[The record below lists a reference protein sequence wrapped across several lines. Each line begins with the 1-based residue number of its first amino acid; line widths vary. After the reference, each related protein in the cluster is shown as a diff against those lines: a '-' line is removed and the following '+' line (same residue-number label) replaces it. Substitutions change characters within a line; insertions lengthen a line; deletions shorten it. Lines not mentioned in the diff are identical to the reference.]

1 MDTLKNKTYASFDY
15 LSRYTNTPYYY
26 DTLTDRE
33 VYGIGTNL
41 KTNSEFVTHKVKSND
56 TLHSLA
62 LKYYNNPTFWWV
74 IAYFNDIQDSF
85 KPLKYKYDTLKIPS
99 ISSISFDVK
108 RKDIPCIRVIDYE
121 KDGIYHLSYG

>member
-26 DTLTDRE
+26 DTVSGKE
-33 VYGIGTNL
+33 IYGIGTNL
-41 KTNSEFVTHKVKSND
+41 KTNTEFVTHEVRSND

-85 KPLKYKYDTLKIPS
+85 KPLRNKYKTLRIPS
-99 ISSISFDVK
+99 ISSIEFG
-108 RKDIPCIRVIDYE
+108 RVNT
-121 KDGIYHLSYG
+121 